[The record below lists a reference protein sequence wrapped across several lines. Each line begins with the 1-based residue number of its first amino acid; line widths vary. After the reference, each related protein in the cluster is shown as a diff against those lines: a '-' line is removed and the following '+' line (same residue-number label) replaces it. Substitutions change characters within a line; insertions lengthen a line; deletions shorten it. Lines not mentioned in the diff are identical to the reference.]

1 MHTILNI
8 LSKTLS
14 IVCYPL
20 FIPSYGMALYMW
32 AMLHRTPTLPS
43 IYVWLNIIGT
53 FVLTALIPIVLIII
67 LWRQGRVSSLHIT
80 NSKERT
86 VPYLYSTACF
96 GFWCYFVSNTTH
108 LPKVWLFIA
117 LGATVALLA
126 VTIINRWWK
135 ISAHLTSMGG
145 LLGGLISMGLY
156 YNIVPTSLVI
166 AVLTLSLLLMY
177 ARLYLDAHTPMQV
190 ICGSLLGILC
200 TFIPNWIMYHA

>member
-1 MHTILNI
+1 MHTNLNI

-32 AMLHRTPTLPS
+32 AMLHRTHTLPS

-80 NSKERT
+80 NPKERT

-117 LGATVALLA
+117 LGATVAILA
-126 VTIINRWWK
+126 VTFINRWWK

-156 YNIVPTSLVI
+156 YNIVPTFLVI

-190 ICGSLLGILC
+190 VCGYLLGILC

>member
-32 AMLHRTPTLPS
+32 AMLHRTHTLPS

-67 LWRQGRVSSLHIT
+67 LWRQGRISSLHIT
-80 NSKERT
+80 NPKERT

-135 ISAHLTSMGG
+135 ISAHLTSMGC

-190 ICGSLLGILC
+190 VCGYLLGILC
-200 TFIPNWIMYHA
+200 TFIPNWIVYHA

>member
-53 FVLTALIPIVLIII
+53 LVLTALIPIVLIII

-86 VPYLYSTACF
+86 IPYLYSTACF

-126 VTIINRWWK
+126 VTFINRWWK

-190 ICGSLLGILC
+190 VCGYLLGILC
-200 TFIPNWIMYHA
+200 TFIPNWIIYHA

>member
-32 AMLHRTPTLPS
+32 TMLHRTPTLPS
-43 IYVWLNIIGT
+43 IYIWLNIIGT

-67 LWRQGRVSSLHIT
+67 LWRQGRVSSLHII
-80 NSKERT
+80 NPKERT

-108 LPKVWLFIA
+108 MPKVWLFIA

-126 VTIINRWWK
+126 VTFINRWWK

-190 ICGSLLGILC
+190 VCGYLLGILC

>member
-20 FIPSYGMALYMW
+20 FIPSFGMALYMW

-67 LWRQGRVSSLHIT
+67 LWRQGRISSLHIT
-80 NSKERT
+80 NPKERT
-86 VPYLYSTACF
+86 VPYLYSTACI

-126 VTIINRWWK
+126 VTFINRWWK

-190 ICGSLLGILC
+190 ICGYLLGILC

>member
-32 AMLHRTPTLPS
+32 AMLHSTPTLPS
-43 IYVWLNIIGT
+43 IYVWLNIIST
-53 FVLTALIPIVLIII
+53 FVLTAFIPIVLIII

-80 NSKERT
+80 NPKERT
-86 VPYLYSTACF
+86 IPYLYSTACF

-126 VTIINRWWK
+126 VTFINRWWK

-166 AVLTLSLLLMY
+166 ALLVLSLLLMY

-190 ICGSLLGILC
+190 VCGYLLGILC
-200 TFIPNWIMYHA
+200 TFIPNWIVYHA

>member
-32 AMLHRTPTLPS
+32 AMLHSTPTLPS
-43 IYVWLNIIGT
+43 IYVWLNIIST
-53 FVLTALIPIVLIII
+53 FVLTAFIPIVLIII

-80 NSKERT
+80 NPKERT
-86 VPYLYSTACF
+86 IPYLYSTACF

-126 VTIINRWWK
+126 VTFINRWWK

-190 ICGSLLGILC
+190 VCGYLLGILC
-200 TFIPNWIMYHA
+200 TFIPNWIIYHA

>member
-1 MHTILNI
+1 MHAILNI

-20 FIPSYGMALYMW
+20 FIPTYGMVLYML
-32 AMLHRTPTLPS
+32 AMVYRTPSLPS

-67 LWRQGRVSSLHIT
+67 LWKQGKVSSLHMT

-86 VPYLYSTACF
+86 MPYAYSIACF
-96 GFWCYFVSNTTH
+96 GFWCYFVGQTMH

-117 LGATVALLA
+117 IGATVALLA

-135 ISAHLTSMGG
+135 ISAHLTALEGC
-145 LLGGLISMGLY
+145 L
-156 YNIVPTSLVI
+156 
-166 AVLTLSLLLMY
+166 AVF
-177 ARLYLDAHTPMQV
+177 AV
-190 ICGSLLGILC
+190 
-200 TFIPNWIMYHA
+200 

>member
-8 LSKTLS
+8 LSKKLS

-43 IYVWLNIIGT
+43 IYIWLNIIGT

-80 NSKERT
+80 YPKERT
-86 VPYLYSTACF
+86 IPYLYSTACF

-117 LGATVALLA
+117 LGATVALFA

-166 AVLTLSLLLMY
+166 ALLVLSLLLMY

-190 ICGSLLGILC
+190 VCGYLLGILC

>member
-43 IYVWLNIIGT
+43 TYIWLNIIGT

-80 NSKERT
+80 NPKERT

-166 AVLTLSLLLMY
+166 A
-177 ARLYLDAHTPMQV
+177 P
-190 ICGSLLGILC
+190 ILKSPSP
-200 TFIPNWIMYHA
+200 IKL

>member
-1 MHTILNI
+1 
-8 LSKTLS
+8 
-14 IVCYPL
+14 
-20 FIPSYGMALYMW
+20 
-32 AMLHRTPTLPS
+32 
-43 IYVWLNIIGT
+43 LNIIGT

-80 NSKERT
+80 NPKERT
-86 VPYLYSTACF
+86 IPYLYSTACF
-96 GFWCYFVSNTTH
+96 GFWCYFVSHTTH

-166 AVLTLSLLLMY
+166 ALLVLSLLLMY

-190 ICGSLLGILC
+190 VCGYLLGILC

>member
-32 AMLHRTPTLPS
+32 AMLHRTPTLPN

-80 NSKERT
+80 NPKERT
-86 VPYLYSTACF
+86 IPYLYSTACF

-117 LGATVALLA
+117 LGATVALLT

-135 ISAHLTSMGG
+135 ISAHLTSIGG

-166 AVLTLSLLLMY
+166 ALLVLSLLLMY

-190 ICGSLLGILC
+190 VCGYLLGILC
-200 TFIPNWIMYHA
+200 TFIPNWIVYHA